1 MRARRRCGRQRKY
14 NDSPIVPLG
23 ELSAGEA
30 GTVVKICCRAG
41 ARRRRLFDMGITVGT
56 VIAVKQIAPL
66 GDPVEVALRDYWLCL
81 RRDDLDLILVEV
93 VE

>member
-1 MRARRRCGRQRKY
+1 MRAREDAGRQRKY

-23 ELSAGEA
+23 TIGREA
-30 GTVVKICCRAG
+30 GRVVKICCRAG
-41 ARRRRLFDMGITVGT
+41 AAGDGTDMGITVGT

-66 GDPVEVALRDYWLCL
+66 GDPVEVSLRDYRLCL